1 MNPLGVLVLTC
12 LLLILPPALGG
23 NSTDYPPSQPTAQPP
38 PTECSL
44 RFCPGLTPYYPAI
57 SCRDIVLCN
66 RFLPSGYYWVKI
78 YHHDG
83 KPLKPVRV
91 YCYMKDDKCGIAG
104 VRRLGYLDLTQ
115 SATKCPDPL
124 TLYNVSG
131 KRLCGPTNT
140 DSSLCDFLTLHTH
153 HIPYNFV
160 CGKAVGYAYYQ
171 PTGFNHYGAS
181 INRAYLS
188 GLSITYKCCG
198 WRRHIWSYAAGFRE
212 YGYSSTNCPCA
223 YNGGRSAS
231 FIGSD
236 FYCESG
242 THTTPTQQWHT
253 SNPLWDGKGC
263 HSDSGCCKNT
273 RMPWFWKALP
283 EESTSDVELRLCKPG
298 GIDKDKTGIE
308 LFELYVF

>member
-23 NSTDYPPSQPTAQPP
+23 NSTDYPPSGPTAQPQ

-78 YHHDG
+78 CHLNNES
-83 KPLKPVRV
+83 KNPLRV

-104 VRRLGYLDLTQ
+104 VRRLGYLDLTG
-115 SATKCPDPL
+115 SATNCPGSL
-124 TLYNVSG
+124 TLYHASG
-131 KRLCGPTNT
+131 KKLCGPNINV
-140 DSSLCDFLTLHTH
+140 SSLCDFVTLDNEN
-153 HIPYNFV
+153 IPYNFV
-160 CGKAVGYAYYQ
+160 CGKAIGYGWYQ
-171 PTGFNHYGAS
+171 PHGFYYYSAG
-181 INRAYLS
+181 INGAYLS
-188 GLSITYKCCG
+188 GLSITYKAHG
-198 WRRHIWSYAAGFRE
+198 WRRHIWSYAAGYRE
-212 YGYSSTNCPCA
+212 FGSSFANCPCA
-223 YNGGRSAS
+223 YSRGSSAA

-242 THTTPTQQWHT
+242 THATATQQWHT

-263 HSDSGCCKNT
+263 YTGSRCCDNS
-273 RMPWFWKALP
+273 RMPWFWKTLP
-283 EESTSDVELRLCKPG
+283 EETTSDIDVRLCKPG
-298 GIDKDKTGIE
+298 GIGREKTGIE
-308 LFELYVF
+308 QFELYVY

>member
-23 NSTDYPPSQPTAQPP
+23 NSTDYPQLPKQLQ
-38 PTECSL
+38 PTECST
-44 RFCPGLTPYYPAI
+44 RICPGLSPRNPAI
-57 SCRDIVLCN
+57 SCRDIILCN

-104 VRRLGYLDLTQ
+104 VRRLVHLDLTQ
-115 SATKCPDPL
+115 SGTKCPDPL

-140 DSSLCDFLTLHTH
+140 DSSLCDFLTFHNH

-160 CGKAVGYAYYQ
+160 CGKAIGYRWYQ
-171 PTGFNHYGAS
+171 PLGFTLNPINH
-181 INRAYLS
+181 AYLS
-188 GLSITYKCCG
+188 GLSITYKRCG
-198 WRRHIWSYAAGFRE
+198 QRHHIWSYAAGYRE
-212 YGYSSTNCPCA
+212 DSSSLSNCPCA
-223 YNGGRSAS
+223 YRPGRVAPS
-231 FIGSD
+231 FVGSD

-242 THTTPTQQWHT
+242 SHSTPTKQWHA
-253 SNPLWDGKGC
+253 SNPLWDGKDCYTG
-263 HSDSGCCKNT
+263 SRCCDNS
-273 RMPWFWKALP
+273 RMPWFWKTLP
-283 EESTSDVELRLCKPG
+283 EETTSDIDVRLCKPG
-298 GIDKDKTGIE
+298 GIGREKTGIE
-308 LFELYVF
+308 QFELFVY